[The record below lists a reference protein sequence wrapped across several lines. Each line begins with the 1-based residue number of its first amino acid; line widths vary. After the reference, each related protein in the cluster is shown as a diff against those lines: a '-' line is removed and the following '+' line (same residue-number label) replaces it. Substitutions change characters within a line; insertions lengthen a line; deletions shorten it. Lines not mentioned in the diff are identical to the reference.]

1 MKCPA
6 GRGWGRSGRSGG
18 RGPSAPLGRGA
29 SRQGSHCRLAARP
42 KSTEGPR
49 GSYLERNVSPRRA
62 SRQVLTPLG
71 QRSVPPA
78 ARGWP
83 RRRGGRRPS
92 ASPKQCSRLS
102 STLYCNSLWPLVSI
116 LARNLISFPVIF
128 CFIAYV
134 TRFTYNPASHCP
146 TLCTANRDLS
156 LPWGGGSFHVAGRI
170 IAPAGT
176 TDATPRISKQ
186 ILEGLDAGQRL
197 RNVGSLKEPAGNTEG
212 ARRVQPQGRWRAAGS
227 CERAGH
233 RAERAGTRKG
243 RPASSLYLP
252 ICLHG
257 EPVIGASQPENRTAG

>member
-1 MKCPA
+1 MDREVSLLLPRA
-6 GRGWGRSGRSGG
+6 G
-18 RGPSAPLGRGA
+18 
-29 SRQGSHCRLAARP
+29 
-42 KSTEGPR
+42 
-49 GSYLERNVSPRRA
+49 
-62 SRQVLTPLG
+62 
-71 QRSVPPA
+71 
-78 ARGWP
+78 P

-102 STLYCNSLWPLVSI
+102 SVSCNSLWPLVSI
-116 LARNLISFPVIF
+116 LARNLTSLPVIF

-156 LPWGGGSFHVAGRI
+156 LPRGGGSFHVAGRI

-212 ARRVQPQGRWRAAGS
+212 ARRVQPQGRWWAAGS

-233 RAERAGTRKG
+233 RAEQGEEHGKEGPPPPSTSQS
-243 RPASSLYLP
+243 ASTGS
-252 ICLHG
+252 
-257 EPVIGASQPENRTAG
+257 R